1 MERCIYDKR
10 TEDWRLWRGVSM
22 TKEQRIGD
30 CGEVVSMTKEQRIG
44 DCGEVHL

>member
-1 MERCIYDKR
+1 MERCIYDKRTEDWRLWRGVSMTKR

-30 CGEVVSMTKEQRIG
+30 CGEV
-44 DCGEVHL
+44 